1 LTFIGGSTVRVRIMS
16 GRGRGAARGGNAQ
29 SAQGGRANS
38 GRGRNNNGGR
48 SGGRGRGR
56 SGGRGRGKP
65 GQGRSSSD
73 NNDQPAPSG
82 APNNFSGGLRQ
93 DNNNYHGRSNGRGA
107 VNNPVATASRR
118 PQPPL
123 KKNGEKGAEAHTVSE
138 SERIRFTKILLAFR
152 EGEETLFEF
161 PSTLTNTE
169 RKFIHQLAGQVGV
182 VSKSTGKGE
191 NRRIAVTKRKDVKK
205 TTGDEESMP
214 ILRIGN
220 RGIDALR
227 KHIVKFPP
235 THTEELESRDTGA
248 SLVEAL
254 ARQSDQDEGGDDVI
268 AETLNQLGLG
278 DSREAPKVH
287 HRRRPVNLER
297 RKARHAEFQRE
308 KQKLSSK
315 DKFQKLLQ
323 SRSKLPAYARQE
335 EIVSIVAANPV
346 TIIQGETG
354 CGKSTQCPQFILD
367 ANPTAN
373 IIVTQRTY
381 TVGPCLFVCSLVR
394 SCSPSR
400 CR

>member
-1 LTFIGGSTVRVRIMS
+1 
-16 GRGRGAARGGNAQ
+16 
-29 SAQGGRANS
+29 
-38 GRGRNNNGGR
+38 
-48 SGGRGRGR
+48 
-56 SGGRGRGKP
+56 
-65 GQGRSSSD
+65 
-73 NNDQPAPSG
+73 
-82 APNNFSGGLRQ
+82 
-93 DNNNYHGRSNGRGA
+93 
-107 VNNPVATASRR
+107 
-118 PQPPL
+118 
-123 KKNGEKGAEAHTVSE
+123 
-138 SERIRFTKILLAFR
+138 
-152 EGEETLFEF
+152 
-161 PSTLTNTE
+161 LTNTE

-205 TTGDEESMP
+205 TTGDDESMP

-220 RGIDALR
+220 KGIDALR

-235 THTEELESRDTGA
+235 THTEDLESRDTGA

-254 ARQSDQDEGGDDVI
+254 ARQSDQDDGGGDNVI
-268 AETLNQLGLG
+268 TETLNQLGLG
-278 DSREAPKVH
+278 DSREARQVH
-287 HRRRPVNLER
+287 HRRRPVNLKA

-308 KQKLSSK
+308 KKQQLSSK

-323 SRSKLPAYARQE
+323 SRSKLPAYDRQE

-381 TVGPCLFVCSLVR
+381 TTIGPCLFVCSLVR
-394 SCSPSR
+394 SC
-400 CR
+400 